1 MDIIDMKNG
10 QLQISRLIQS
20 STRNL
25 FIQELKIEKIELQVQ
40 EYNIS
45 SYIQY

>member
-25 FIQELKIEKIELQVQ
+25 FIQELKIEKIELQAQ
-40 EYNIS
+40 EYNIGN
-45 SYIQY
+45 YIHY

>member
-45 SYIQY
+45 SYIHY